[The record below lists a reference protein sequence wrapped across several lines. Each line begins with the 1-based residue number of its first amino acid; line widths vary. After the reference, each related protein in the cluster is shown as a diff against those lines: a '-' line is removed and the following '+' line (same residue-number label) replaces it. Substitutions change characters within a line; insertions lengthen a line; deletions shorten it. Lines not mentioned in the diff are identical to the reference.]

1 MFQACKGDDNPA
13 GASENAVKKIDK
25 DQISQA
31 INELNQ
37 EDGDFGNGGYNV
49 VQKKAHVPQY

>member
-1 MFQACKGDDNPA
+1 MGNCAGMFQACKGDDNPA

-49 VQKKAHVPQY
+49 V